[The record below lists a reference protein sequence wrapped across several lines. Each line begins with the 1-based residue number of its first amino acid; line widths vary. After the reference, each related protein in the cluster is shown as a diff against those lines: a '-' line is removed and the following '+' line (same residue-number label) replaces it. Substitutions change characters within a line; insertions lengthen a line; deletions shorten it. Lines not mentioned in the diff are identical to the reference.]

1 MQRVVIIG
9 AGISGL
15 YLAMLLQKKF
25 DIVILEARERIGG
38 RAFTVNGHDLGPSW
52 IWPHQKK
59 ILQLIERLELEIFSQ
74 YSDGYA
80 LYQSDTVQRFIPES
94 KATSYRI
101 RAGMGALCDA
111 LAKKLTSVDMQF
123 SSTVIEIVQDREG
136 LKVFSSDRSYN
147 TDIVINTLPPRLAS
161 KLSYT
166 PVLAPK
172 IYEKLQNTPTW
183 MGYIIKVVVSYKQA
197 FWREEGLS
205 GFAFSHT
212 GPLGEIHD
220 ATTQEEAALFGFA
233 SVKNLSNVT
242 EENIID
248 QLCTLFGEKA
258 RAYSKIYILN
268 WNDEIYTAT
277 QEDKQILS
285 AHPNYGYE
293 LCAMN
298 DRLYFASTESSYDNG
313 GYIEGALAA
322 AEKIAQKLLS

>member
-1 MQRVVIIG
+1 
-9 AGISGL
+9 
-15 YLAMLLQKKF
+15 
-25 DIVILEARERIGG
+25 
-38 RAFTVNGHDLGPSW
+38 
-52 IWPHQKK
+52 
-59 ILQLIERLELEIFSQ
+59 
-74 YSDGYA
+74 
-80 LYQSDTVQRFIPES
+80 
-94 KATSYRI
+94 
-101 RAGMGALCDA
+101 MGALYDA

-123 SSTVIEIVQDREG
+123 SSTVIQIVQDREG

-220 ATTQEEAALFGFA
+220 
-233 SVKNLSNVT
+233 VT
-242 EENIID
+242 
-248 QLCTLFGEKA
+248 
-258 RAYSKIYILN
+258 
-268 WNDEIYTAT
+268 T

-298 DRLYFASTESSYDNG
+298 DRFYFASTESSYDNG